1 LLTHAGQILDRLTG
15 GRWVALRAE
24 EEGASRKMLVVR
36 ADADRFSTSELSE
49 GTADQVYLSLR
60 LAAVAELHSESV
72 ASGQHALPLVLDDV
86 LMSFDDVRAS
96 DALGVLHDL
105 APGLQVIV
113 FTHHM
118 NVADAAVAT
127 PGVTVARLPEPTPI
141 SGAIDGDQV
150 RAHAQDG
157 AVSGDSNPR
166 PALADGRQVD
176 PAEVRRWAES
186 QGINVSA
193 RGRVQQALI
202 DQYLA
207 AHSQ

>member
-1 LLTHAGQILDRLTG
+1 MTNADTQTLSRDDVPLTAAFLIALAATLGALFIGEVLGQMPCTLCWYQRIAMFPLVPILG
-15 GRWVALRAE
+15 
-24 EEGASRKMLVVR
+24 
-36 ADADRFSTSELSE
+36 
-49 GTADQVYLSLR
+49 LSLWR
-60 LAAVAELHSESV
+60 GDGIARPY
-72 ASGQHALPLVLDDV
+72 ALPLVLDDV

-118 NVADAAVAT
+118 HVADAAVAT
-127 PGVTVARLPEPTPI
+127 TGVTVARLPGPTPI
-141 SGAIDGDQV
+141 SGAIDGDHV

-157 AVSGDSNPR
+157 AVSGDSSPR

-186 QGINVSA
+186 RGLDVNA
-193 RGRVQQALI
+193 RGRVSQALI
-202 DQYLA
+202 DQYRA